1 MKRNSFLLIAL
12 LAILMTACGE
22 KTCHIT
28 GTVDGGKDG
37 DTLLLITDIENGIP
51 MDTLFLKNGQF
62 DYQTEPDS
70 TCFCCLQ
77 YGDLVQLFFLEPGTI
92 HLSLKKDLSENI
104 VSGTKLNDEWQVL
117 NKAAFDYQEQ
127 MGRFSEEVQKD
138 SSEHNMQIIMSKI
151 QAEQAKLTDLYYKT
165 AERNIQNEL
174 GFMLVSNPVALSEE
188 QVLKLIN
195 QMPSKMHARS
205 EIQKIEKLL
214 KGIDNQNNG
223 EISTISDFSAKSPDG
238 KIINARSVVSKH
250 KLTIIDFWASWCSPC
265 MQEMP
270 HMVELYH
277 LYKDKGLGIL
287 GVSLDTDAEAWKNAI
302 SKTGASWTH
311 ISELKRNSE
320 IANMFGVTV
329 IPFTMV
335 VDKEGH
341 VLASGLVGNDLEDF
355 VREQLN

>member
-1 MKRNSFLLIAL
+1 MKRNPFILIVL

-37 DTLLLITDIENGIP
+37 DTLFLITDAETGIP

-62 DYQTEPDS
+62 DYQTVPDS
-70 TCFCCLQ
+70 TCLCFLQ
-77 YGDLVQLFFLEPGTI
+77 YGDLVQMFFLEPGNI
-92 HLSLKKDLSENI
+92 RISLTNDLTENI
-104 VSGTKLNDEWQVL
+104 ISGTKLNDEWQTL
-117 NKAAFDYQEQ
+117 NKAAFEYQKE
-127 MGRFSEEVQKD
+127 MSRITEEAQKD
-138 SSEHNMQIIMSKI
+138 TSESSMQALIPKVK
-151 QAEQAKLTDLYYKT
+151 AAQAKLTQLYYQT

-223 EISTISDFSAKSPDG
+223 DISTISDFSAKSPDG

-311 ISELKRNSE
+311 ISELNRNSE